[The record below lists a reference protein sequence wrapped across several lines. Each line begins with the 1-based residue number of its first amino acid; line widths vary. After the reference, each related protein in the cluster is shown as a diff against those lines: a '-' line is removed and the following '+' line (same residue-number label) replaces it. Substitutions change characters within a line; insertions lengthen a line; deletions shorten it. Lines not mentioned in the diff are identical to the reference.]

1 MDKTELRKEIMV
13 DAGAFSENRISFH
26 QTLDKENKT
35 TKKMTDRIDN
45 PGH

>member
-13 DAGAFSENRISFH
+13 DAGCIFGNTISFH
-26 QTLDKENKT
+26 QTLDKKNKT
-35 TKKMTDRIDN
+35 TKEMTDRIDE